1 MSDFVAEEE
10 NIRNIEINLEE
21 LPDSLIYKLPEIEWT
36 FSSEKFGVNE
46 YLNIEYYEQRF
57 EKAYP
62 GLLYQF
68 PMLYYMVE
76 EWHAEATKLSP
87 LEEIEM
93 KRQGLNQ

>member
-10 NIRNIEINLEE
+10 NIREIEINLEE

-36 FSSEKFGVNE
+36 FSPEKFGIGE
-46 YLNIEYYEQRF
+46 YLNIEYYERRF
-57 EKAYP
+57 EKAFP
-62 GLLYQF
+62 GLLNQF

-76 EWHAEATKLSP
+76 EWYAEATKRTP

-93 KRQGLNQ
+93 KKELNQ